1 MFEAFVGSFLGMST
15 VLAILTIKDR
25 VEGYRESKRREFEKR
40 VEEAARARTKT
51 STAW

>member
-1 MFEAFVGSFLGMST
+1 MFEAFVGSFFGMST
-15 VLAILTIKDR
+15 VLALLTLKDR
-25 VEGYRESKRREFEKR
+25 LEARAERKQREFEKR